1 MLSESDR
8 AAILD
13 DEVQRYILRGY
24 RVINRT
30 ATSVQLVRP
39 KRFSLVAALA
49 WLLLLGIGLLIYLM
63 SYAGQRDEAM
73 YITVNADGRIM
84 RSGNG
89 GAICAA
95 CGFESYGT
103 TAACRKCTAPL

>member
-1 MLSESDR
+1 MLSESER
-8 AAILD
+8 ADILD
-13 DEVQRYILRGY
+13 VEVSRYTARGY
-24 RVINRT
+24 RVVTRT
-30 ATSVQLVRP
+30 PSSAQLVRP
-39 KRFSLVAALA
+39 KRFSVVAALA
-49 WLLLLGIGLLIYLM
+49 WLLLLGVGLLIYLL

-73 YITVNADGRIM
+73 HITVTADGRIR

-103 TAACRKCTAPL
+103 TDACRKCKTAL